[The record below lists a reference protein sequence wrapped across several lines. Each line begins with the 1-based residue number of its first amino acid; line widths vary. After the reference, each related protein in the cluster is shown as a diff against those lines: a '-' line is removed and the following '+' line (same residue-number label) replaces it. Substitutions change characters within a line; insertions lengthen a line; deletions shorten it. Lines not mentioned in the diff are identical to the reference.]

1 MRIFVSAGEP
11 SGDMHGANL
20 VHALRCLRPDAV
32 FDGFGGDHLAAAGCN
47 LLYPLCDMAVI
58 GFTRVAASLHR
69 FAQIIHQADRFFRL
83 HRPDAVV
90 LIDFPGFHW
99 WLARSARAQGIP
111 VLYFVPPQIWAW
123 ASWRARKMRRLVNR
137 VLCALPFEE
146 KWYRQRHIPATY
158 VGHPY
163 FDQLREQHL
172 DADFLAAQQGKPGP
186 IIGLLPG
193 SRHQEL
199 DNNTGPL
206 LRAAALIHAR
216 RPDTRF
222 LVACLK
228 PKHRDRVLAECRSL
242 ALPIE
247 VHAGRTPEIIHLS
260 HSCIA
265 VSGSVSLELLHAAKP
280 SITLYRVHW
289 HGMLLVY
296 LLKRARYI
304 TLVNLLA
311 GKELYPEFLRAG
323 CPAEEMA
330 PHILRWLDDPRAY
343 LSLRS
348 ELMALR
354 DRVAVPGA
362 CDRAAAEVLDF
373 VGQRTGRRAA

>member
-1 MRIFVSAGEP
+1 
-11 SGDMHGANL
+11 
-20 VHALRCLRPDAV
+20 
-32 FDGFGGDHLAAAGCN
+32 
-47 LLYPLCDMAVI
+47 MAVI

-69 FAQIIHQADRFFRL
+69 FAQIIHQADRFFRQ

-99 WLARSARAQGIP
+99 WLARSARAHGIP
-111 VLYFVPPQIWAW
+111 VLYFVPPQIRAW
-123 ASWRARKMRRLVNR
+123 GSWRARKMRRLVDHL
-137 VLCALPFEE
+137 LCALPFEE
-146 KWYRQRHIPATY
+146 KWYRQRHISATY

-163 FDQLREQHL
+163 FDQLRAQRL
-172 DADFLAAQQGKPGP
+172 DTTFLAAQQNKPGP
-186 IIGLLPG
+186 VIGLLPG
-193 SRHQEL
+193 SRRQEL
-199 DNNTGPL
+199 ENNTGPL
-206 LRAAALIHAR
+206 LRAAALIHAQ

-222 LVACLK
+222 LIACLK
-228 PKHRDRVLAECRSL
+228 PNHSDRVLAECRNL

-280 SITLYRVHW
+280 SVTLYRVHW
-289 HGMLLVY
+289 HGMLLVH

-330 PHILRWLDDPRAY
+330 PHILRWLDDPQAY
-343 LSLRS
+343 LALRS

-373 VGQRTGRRAA
+373 IGRRTSRRAA